1 MLFSSKQNQYN
12 KDKEKYNLAE
22 AIKDN
27 YANRKHK
34 NDVFCDLFSQKECAI
49 SLFNALNKTQY
60 TNPVDLEI
68 ITLSDAIYM
77 QLKNDVSI
85 MFQNEMHLWEHQST
99 VNENMSLRGLVYF
112 AHNIDGVL
120 NSRGIVLYGKEKV
133 KIPSPEYYVFY
144 NGREDI
150 PDRQKLKLSDSF
162 IVPRKGY
169 EWTANVLNINPGHNK
184 KLLKDCP
191 MLKGYSMLVYYIR
204 KYQKEKNSLEEA
216 IRKAIDRCIEED
228 YLKQYLLKKKAEVR
242 AMLLTEFDQE
252 AYEKLIRSEA
262 ENRVNQLNLY
272 LISEKRFDDLKRAVN
287 DREYQL
293 QLFQEYGL

>member
-1 MLFSSKQNQYN
+1 
-12 KDKEKYNLAE
+12 
-22 AIKDN
+22 
-27 YANRKHK
+27 
-34 NDVFCDLFSQKECAI
+34 
-49 SLFNALNKTQY
+49 
-60 TNPVDLEI
+60 
-68 ITLSDAIYM
+68 
-77 QLKNDVSI
+77 
-85 MFQNEMHLWEHQST
+85 
-99 VNENMSLRGLVYF
+99 
-112 AHNIDGVL
+112 
-120 NSRGIVLYGKEKV
+120 
-133 KIPSPEYYVFY
+133 
-144 NGREDI
+144 
-150 PDRQKLKLSDSF
+150 
-162 IVPRKGY
+162 
-169 EWTANVLNINPGHNK
+169 
-184 KLLKDCP
+184 

-252 AYEKLIRSEA
+252 AYEKLIRPEA

>member
-1 MLFSSKQNQYN
+1 
-12 KDKEKYNLAE
+12 
-22 AIKDN
+22 
-27 YANRKHK
+27 
-34 NDVFCDLFSQKECAI
+34 
-49 SLFNALNKTQY
+49 
-60 TNPVDLEI
+60 
-68 ITLSDAIYM
+68 
-77 QLKNDVSI
+77 
-85 MFQNEMHLWEHQST
+85 
-99 VNENMSLRGLVYF
+99 
-112 AHNIDGVL
+112 
-120 NSRGIVLYGKEKV
+120 
-133 KIPSPEYYVFY
+133 
-144 NGREDI
+144 
-150 PDRQKLKLSDSF
+150 
-162 IVPRKGY
+162 
-169 EWTANVLNINPGHNK
+169 
-184 KLLKDCP
+184 
-191 MLKGYSMLVYYIR
+191 MLVYYIR